1 MNVSYSKMKLSQ
13 MLTKPG
19 FYVLAVALLSAI
31 IWEDP
36 NQSFFWCSVL
46 YGMIILNRRTE
57 ITKTICEQSLFD
69 PTTPAIIDLIITE
82 CFNEYIALNSGW
94 KDKEYISEEDEKK
107 IISIL
112 IESVLTR
119 MSKVTLYKMRS
130 YYNEELVES
139 VLTEKIY
146 MVVMNYS
153 IHNNRMEES
162 NNLELLSAKR
172 KKESESTNIL

>member
-1 MNVSYSKMKLSQ
+1 MNVSYSKMKVSQ
-13 MLTKPG
+13 VLTKPG
-19 FYVLAVALLSAI
+19 FYVLIIALISAFF
-31 IWEDP
+31 WEP
-36 NQSFFWCSVL
+36 NQSFFWGAIL

-57 ITKTICEQSLFD
+57 ITKTVCEQTLFD
-69 PTTPAIIDLIITE
+69 PTTPTIIDLMITE

-119 MSKVTLYKMRS
+119 MSNVTLYKMRA

-153 IHNNRMEES
+153 IYNNRMEEAS
-162 NNLELLSAKR
+162 NLELESAKR
-172 KKESESTNIL
+172 RKENELINVL